1 MCVTR
6 GTIISSLGEKIGPL
20 WQERLQYEKGKY
32 CRSRLFQ
39 ENPDGQFALSAGR
52 AKGRAFDRPFYRE
65 KKVFSGKVASNKAH
79 ICQIMNTVPLGE

>member
-20 WQERLQYEKGKY
+20 WQKGLQYEKEKY

-39 ENPDGQFALSAGR
+39 ENPDGQFALS

-65 KKVFSGKVASNKAH
+65 KKVFSGKVTSNKAH